1 MMKTIFLSLAM
12 LALVFVSCDDTAVE
26 ETKVD
31 NILSGDIENDS
42 TLNASVE
49 YVLNGPLHVVS
60 GGKLR
65 IPAGT
70 VIKAKK
76 GFNKYILV
84 ETGGQIFING
94 TAEKPVTLTSAEA
107 TPKSGDWGGLV
118 INGKAILSGA
128 TGKTTTSTTEIQP
141 AAIYGGSVDN
151 DNSGEITYLKVLYT
165 GAKSSA
171 DVEHNGL
178 TLNGVG
184 SGTKIENVFIVSA
197 ADDGVEFFGGSVSV
211 KNLLVVNSDDDMFDA
226 TQGWKGT
233 LDNAFGIWETGY
245 ASNES
250 DPRGLELDGNLD
262 GATPGDINQ
271 SNFIF
276 KNISVVNKSTFQM
289 HDAIKLRR
297 GATANITNI
306 LIKGEGANIKDI
318 IDLKDDKGNGTAASK
333 IDYKVVGATSTTV
346 TNPDAAT
353 ITVNAANTG
362 ANTSVFGWTGF
373 TNF

>member
-1 MMKTIFLSLAM
+1 MKTIFLSLAM

>member
-31 NILSGDIENDS
+31 NILSGDIESDS

>member
-1 MMKTIFLSLAM
+1 MKNLVLIFAIFT
-12 LALVFVSCDDTAVE
+12 LVFVSCDPKDDNPIVV
-26 ETKVD
+26 VD

-42 TLNASVE
+42 TLDASVE
-49 YVLNGPLHVVS
+49 YILNGPLHVVN

-107 TPKSGDWGGLV
+107 TPSTGDWGGLV

-128 TGKTTTSTTEIQP
+128 TGKVTTSTTEIQP
-141 AAIYGGSVDN
+141 SALYGGNVDN
-151 DNSGEITYLKVLYT
+151 DNSGEITYLKLLYT

-184 SGTKIENVFIVSA
+184 SGTKIENLFIVSA

-211 KNLLVVNSDDDMFDA
+211 KNLLVVNSDDDMFDV

-233 LDNAFGIWETGY
+233 LDNAFGIWEAGY

-262 GATPGDINQ
+262 GKTPDDINQ
-271 SNFIF
+271 SNFKF
-276 KNISVVNKSTFQM
+276 KNITVVNKSTFQM

-297 GATANITNI
+297 GATAEITNI
-306 LIKGEGANIKDI
+306 LIKGEGDNIKDI
-318 IDLKDDKGNGTAASK
+318 IDLVDGAGNGTAASK
-333 IDYKVVGATSTTV
+333 IDYKVTGATSTKV
-346 TNPDAAT
+346 TNPDGAT

-362 ANTSVFGWTGF
+362 ADTSVFGWTSY